1 LWTRTSRDRL
11 WRMMGRWIWMF
22 VLAVECGSAGTLLRH
37 KPAFLTLFQARR
49 KGSPSIRSTNP
60 LGRSP
65 ETVASGRQ
73 LYNASCTVCHGLDGT
88 AGDRA
93 PALAAT
99 RRYVRSS
106 DDAIFDAIK
115 NGIPGTPMPAAGL
128 PDDSVWKIV
137 AYIRNLRARASD
149 ENVEGNLEHGA
160 ELFHGAARCSE
171 CHMIRGNGGLLG
183 PDLSNI
189 GAERTLR
196 QLREALTTVRP
207 NIPFGFQPVRIR
219 AKSGATV
226 DGIIK
231 NENNFSMQVLDRQNR
246 LHLLNREELRDVD
259 YGRKSLMPNDYG
271 ERLTPGQLQDV
282 LLFLSRQVQ

>member
-1 LWTRTSRDRL
+1 
-11 WRMMGRWIWMF
+11 MWMF
-22 VLAVECGSAGTLLRH
+22 VLAVECGSAGSEFRQ
-37 KPAFLTLFQARR
+37 KPVFLTLLQARK
-49 KGSPSIRSTNP
+49 KGSPPIRNTNP

-73 LYNASCTVCHGLDGT
+73 LYNASCTVCHGLEGT

-128 PDDSVWKIV
+128 PDDSVWRIV
-137 AYIRNLRARASD
+137 AYIRSLRARASD

-160 ELFHGAARCSE
+160 ELFYGAAGCSE
-171 CHMIRGNGGLLG
+171 CHMIRGSGGLLG

-189 GAERTLR
+189 GAERTLQ
-196 QLREALTTVRP
+196 QLREALTRVRP

-219 AKSGATV
+219 TASGETIN
-226 DGIIK
+226 GIVK
-231 NENNFSMQVLDRQNR
+231 NENNFSMQVMDRQYR
-246 LHLLNREELRDVD
+246 LHLLKRDELRDVD
-259 YGRKSLMPNDYG
+259 YGKESLMPNDYG
-271 ERLTPGQLQDV
+271 KRLATGDLQD
-282 LLFLSRQVQ
+282 LLRFLSRQVQ

>member
-1 LWTRTSRDRL
+1 
-11 WRMMGRWIWMF
+11 MARWIWIL
-22 VLAVECGSAGTLLRH
+22 VLAVECGGAGGAPRH
-37 KPAFLTLFQARR
+37 KPAFLRLFQVRK
-49 KGSPSIRSTNP
+49 KGSPPIRSTNP

-65 ETVASGRQ
+65 EIVAAGRQ
-73 LYNASCTVCHGLDGT
+73 LYNASCTVCHGLEGT

-93 PALAAT
+93 PALAAA

-106 DDAIFDAIK
+106 DDAIFEAIK
-115 NGIPGTPMPAAGL
+115 NGIPGTPMPSAGL
-128 PDDSVWKIV
+128 PDDTVWKIV
-137 AYIRNLRARASD
+137 AYIRSLRARASD

-160 ELFHGAARCSE
+160 ELFHGTARCSE

-207 NIPFGFQPVRIR
+207 NTPFGFQPVRIR
-219 AKSGATV
+219 TKSGETV
-226 DGIIK
+226 DGVVK

-246 LHLLNREELRDVD
+246 LHLLNREELKDVD

-271 ERLTPGQLQDV
+271 ERLTTGELQDV
-282 LLFLSRQVQ
+282 LRFLSRQVQ

>member
-1 LWTRTSRDRL
+1 ML
-11 WRMMGRWIWMF
+11 
-22 VLAVECGSAGTLLRH
+22 VLAAECGIAAGLPRH
-37 KPAFLTLFQARR
+37 KPISLTLFQSRR
-49 KGSPSIRSTNP
+49 KGAPPVRSTNP

-65 ETVASGRQ
+65 EIVAFGRQ
-73 LYNASCTVCHGLDGT
+73 LYNASCTVCHGLEGT

-93 PALAAT
+93 PALAAA

-115 NGIPGTPMPAAGL
+115 NGIPGTPMPPGGL

-137 AYIRNLRARASD
+137 AYIRSLRARASD
-149 ENVEGNLEHGA
+149 EKVEGNLEHGA
-160 ELFHGAARCSE
+160 ELFHGTARCSE

-207 NIPFGFQPVRIR
+207 NTPFGFQPVRIR
-219 AKSGATV
+219 TKSGEIV
-226 DGIIK
+226 DGVIK

-246 LHLLNREELRDVD
+246 LHLLNREDVKDVD

-271 ERLTPGQLQDV
+271 EKLTTGELQDV

>member
-1 LWTRTSRDRL
+1 ML
-11 WRMMGRWIWMF
+11 
-22 VLAVECGSAGTLLRH
+22 VLAIACGPAASLPRH
-37 KPAFLTLFQARR
+37 KPTSLTLFQSRR
-49 KGSPSIRSTNP
+49 KGGPPVRSTNP

-65 ETVASGRQ
+65 EIVAAGRQ
-73 LYNASCTVCHGLDGT
+73 LYNASCTVCHGLEGT

-93 PALAAT
+93 PALAAA
-99 RRYVRSS
+99 RRYVRSN
-106 DDAIFDAIK
+106 DEAIFDAIQ
-115 NGIPGTPMPAAGL
+115 NGIPGTPMPRAGL

-137 AYIRNLRARASD
+137 AYIRSLRSRASD
-149 ENVEGNLEHGA
+149 EKVEGNLEKGA
-160 ELFHGAARCSE
+160 ELFHGTARCSE

-207 NIPFGFQPVRIR
+207 NTPFGFQPVRIR
-219 AKSGATV
+219 TTSGETV
-226 DGIIK
+226 DGVIK

-246 LHLLNREELRDVD
+246 LHLLNREDLRDVD

-271 ERLTPGQLQDV
+271 ERLTTGELQDV

>member
-1 LWTRTSRDRL
+1 
-11 WRMMGRWIWMF
+11 MWML
-22 VLAVECGSAGTLLRH
+22 VLAAECGSATGLPRH
-37 KPAFLTLFQARR
+37 KPTSLTLFQARR
-49 KGSPSIRSTNP
+49 KGAPPVRSTNP

-65 ETVASGRQ
+65 EIVASGRQ
-73 LYNASCTVCHGLDGT
+73 LYNASCTVCHGLEGT

-93 PALAAT
+93 PALAAA

-106 DDAIFDAIK
+106 DDAIFDAIQ

-137 AYIRNLRARASD
+137 AYIRSLRARASD
-149 ENVEGNLEHGA
+149 ENVEGNLQLGA
-160 ELFHGAARCSE
+160 ELFHGMARCSE

-219 AKSGATV
+219 TKSGETV
-226 DGIIK
+226 DGVIK

-271 ERLTPGQLQDV
+271 ERLTTGELQDV